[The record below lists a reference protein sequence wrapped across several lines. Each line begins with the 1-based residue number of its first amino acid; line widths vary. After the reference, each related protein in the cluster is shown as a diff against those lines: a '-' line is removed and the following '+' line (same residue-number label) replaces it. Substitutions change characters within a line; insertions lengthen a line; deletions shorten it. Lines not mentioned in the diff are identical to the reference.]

1 MTCGTK
7 SNFTANGLQ
16 TLNGARQVGVSLSK
30 SCPKHFQAA
39 KKPKGRGG
47 EGGKENAL
55 LPVAGISTFK
65 LYRRVGK
72 CMYHFKGKRKFSCTV
87 TFISLK
93 TDLLANGGLA
103 HLASFFFWE
112 AVSLLASFCGRRGGI
127 FFSSLCTQYSCWE
140 AVWVGWEP
148 EAAPRGPQP
157 LARNKDGSHVNP
169 NSLIET
175 SSYFTQALNDRRC
188 SHVARRR
195 EEDGNPAQEAGRHD
209 QGSQVCH
216 KPGKFTG
223 KSSGI
228 HLIFY

>member
-16 TLNGARQVGVSLSK
+16 TLNGVRQVGVSLSK

-72 CMYHFKGKRKFSCTV
+72 CMYHFKGKRKFNCTV

-103 HLASFFFWE
+103 LLASFSFWE
-112 AVSLLASFCGRRGGI
+112 AVSLLASFCGRGGGHIFLFIVHTVFLLGGGLGGLRARGCSARPTAISQEQRRFTCKPKQFDRDLFI
-127 FFSSLCTQYSCWE
+127 FYSSFEGPTLQSCRL
-140 AVWVGWEP
+140 
-148 EAAPRGPQP
+148 APRG
-157 LARNKDGSHVNP
+157 GW
-169 NSLIET
+169 
-175 SSYFTQALNDRRC
+175 
-188 SHVARRR
+188 
-195 EEDGNPAQEAGRHD
+195 
-209 QGSQVCH
+209 
-216 KPGKFTG
+216 KPGSRSWKT
-223 KSSGI
+223 
-228 HLIFY
+228 